1 MCILYALYQ
10 SVSSMHSNSVHHV
23 IKIVLNI
30 HKSGNEDFQTIEKV
44 DYYTADWT
52 TLKHK
57 GFG

>member
-44 DYYTADWT
+44 DYYTAD
-52 TLKHK
+52 
-57 GFG
+57 